1 MWLEKMV
8 KMTFGRTSREAGN
21 FSNVIVIDDKKI
33 FKVEFNHSANFYS
46 KPCAARSAHGFP
58 PTMPLPLPLKIV

>member
-33 FKVEFNHSANFYS
+33 SKVKLNLLTNFHL
-46 KPCAARSAHGFP
+46 KPDPS
-58 PTMPLPLPLKIV
+58 